1 MEKKQEN
8 MLWIPIKTKQ
18 LCMNLKIHVA
28 MKYLGAINTTYLVFI
43 KYQQRKRKNTHWPLL
58 TQKGRFLD

>member
-18 LCMNLKIHVA
+18 LCMNLKRHLA
-28 MKYLGAINTTYLVFI
+28 MKYLVAVNTTYLVFI
-43 KYQQRKRKNTHWPLL
+43 EYQQQKRKNTHWVFKTLIL
-58 TQKGRFLD
+58 KL